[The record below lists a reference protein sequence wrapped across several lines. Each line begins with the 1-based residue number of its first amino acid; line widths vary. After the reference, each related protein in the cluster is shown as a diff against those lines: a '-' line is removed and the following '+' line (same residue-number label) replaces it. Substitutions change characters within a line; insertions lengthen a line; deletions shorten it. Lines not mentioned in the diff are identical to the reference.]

1 MHKNGF
7 DNAKYLAMQS
17 EHIEKRIAQFG
28 GKLYLEFGGKLFD
41 DYHASRVL
49 PGFVPDAKLQLLL
62 KMKDEAEIVIAI
74 NSQTIEEAKTR
85 GDLGITYD
93 QEVLRLIDAFRAAG
107 LYVSSV
113 VLTQFQNQKSAKA
126 FEKLLQKLGIK
137 TYRHYVIDGYPYD
150 VEKIVSEDGLGKN
163 DYIETTRPLVVLTA
177 PGPGSGKM
185 ATCLSQLYHDNKRGL
200 KSGYA
205 KFETFPIWNLPLKH
219 PVNLAYEAATA
230 DLDDV
235 NMIDPYHLEH
245 YGISTVN
252 YNRDIEIF
260 PVLNRVFE
268 KIFGASPY
276 YSPTDMGVNMAG
288 FCIENNEVCQ
298 EASRQEIIRRY
309 LKALVKRREGQSNDS
324 EVAKID
330 SLMKNNGIEEKERKV
345 IAEARNK
352 AEKTGGPAA
361 SIELEDGSIISGK
374 NSPLLRCNSAMIL
387 NALKHL
393 AGIRDSVLL
402 IPKAILE
409 PICKLKTE
417 SLGGHNPRL
426 HLDEILL
433 ALSISAVTNPL
444 AGMALEQLPKLRGC
458 QSHSTVIL
466 SEMDNGTLRKLGV
479 DHTSDPVYE
488 TKKLYHGK

>member
-1 MHKNGF
+1 MYKSGF

-288 FCIENNEVCQ
+288 FCIENDEVCQ

-345 IAEARNK
+345 IAEARSK